1 MGWSTST
8 RASVAAL
15 GSLVVMACASVPPAS
30 APESPPSPA
39 AAARTQPVGR
49 SPREAF
55 IDRHLALAVKA
66 QLAGD
71 LAAAEDHWQ
80 VLTLLEPDNAAYR
93 KALDDSRV
101 AMKRAA
107 RDQFQ
112 AGATARR
119 NGDTLQAR
127 DAFLRALLLDPA
139 HVDAAKALRELELA
153 AMSKTQGE
161 RSMRARASDEIVTGA
176 RARAAQSNAA
186 DTVDL
191 EQRLELARAGDVS
204 AGVRELKAW
213 VDANPS
219 DRNGRMRAGNVI
231 AERARDAE
239 AKNQREIAL
248 SLYEQAI
255 ALAGGAHQPD
265 WMTRMQALRKALG
278 EQYYAEGMKLYR
290 TNLDAAIKQFETGA
304 KFDPA
309 NATLLVR
316 LREAKLAQQK
326 LQKIGDK

>member
-1 MGWSTST
+1 M

-15 GSLVVMACASVPPAS
+15 GALAVVACAPVPPQPAN
-30 APESPPSPA
+30 ESPALPLA
-39 AAARTQPVGR
+39 ATRAQSAGR
-49 SPREAF
+49 APREAF

-112 AGATARR
+112 TGAAARR

-127 DAFLRALLLDPA
+127 DAFLRALLMDPT
-139 HVDAAKALRELELA
+139 HVDAAKALRELEQQ

-176 RARAAQSNAA
+176 RARATQSNAS

-191 EQRLELARAGDVS
+191 EQRLELARAGDAS
-204 AGVRELKAW
+204 AGARELKAW

-239 AKNQREIAL
+239 AKDQREIAL

-265 WMTRMQALRKALG
+265 WTTRMQALKKALG
-278 EQYYAEGMKLYR
+278 EQYYADGMKLYR

-309 NATLLVR
+309 NANLQMR

-326 LQKIGDK
+326 LQKIGGK